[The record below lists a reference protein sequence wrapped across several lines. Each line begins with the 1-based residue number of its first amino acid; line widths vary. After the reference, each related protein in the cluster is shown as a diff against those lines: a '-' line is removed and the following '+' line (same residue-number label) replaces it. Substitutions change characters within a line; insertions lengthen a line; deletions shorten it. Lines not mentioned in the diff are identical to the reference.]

1 MQQTGEGYP
10 LTYSVDYPDR
20 SLNRLST
27 LFRLPAALPVLFL
40 ATLLT
45 GTGDRAW
52 IGQHTFGVASGGV
65 ALLFFPVAVMLL
77 FRRKYPRWWFD
88 WNRELI
94 RFLNRIAA
102 YLLLMDDRYPSTDEQ
117 QAVHLELDYPDAQG
131 LTRWLPIFKLFLALP
146 HYLVLIALHLAGLA
160 CAIAAWLVIL
170 FTGRYPR
177 ALFDFIEGVLRWN
190 NRVIAYMALLSTDR
204 YPPFS
209 LRP

>member
-20 SLNRLST
+20 PLNRLST
-27 LFRLPAALPVLFL
+27 LFRLPAALPILFL

-65 ALLFFPVAVMLL
+65 ALLLFPVAVMLL
-77 FRRKYPRWWFD
+77 FRRRYPRWWFD

-94 RFLNRIAA
+94 RFLNRIAI
-102 YLLLMDDRYPSTDEQ
+102 YLTLMDDRYPSTEEQ
-117 QAVHLELDYPDAQG
+117 QAVHLELEYPDAMQ
-131 LTRWLPIFKLFLALP
+131 LSRWQPFVKWLLVIP
-146 HYLVLIALHLAGLA
+146 HYLVLAVLQLAGLA
-160 CAIAAWLVIL
+160 CALGAWLAIL

-177 ALFDFIEGVLRWN
+177 RLFDFIEGVFRWN
-190 NRVIAYMALLSTDR
+190 NRVIAYMALLTTDR

-209 LRP
+209 LRA